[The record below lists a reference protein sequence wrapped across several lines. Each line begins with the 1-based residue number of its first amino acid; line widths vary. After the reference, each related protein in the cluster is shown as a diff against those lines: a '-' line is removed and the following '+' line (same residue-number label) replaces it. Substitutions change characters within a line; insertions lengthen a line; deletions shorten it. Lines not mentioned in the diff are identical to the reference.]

1 MSVIVCY
8 LSRLCFAVL
17 FFLLLLW
24 SFTST
29 CLLIL
34 YAQTSTSRYFVV
46 NHNFIRVLFV
56 CSFKTLSILVFNVLH
71 IFFTN
76 SQGQHLDV
84 ICFNRY
90 NGWYR
95 HTGALYD
102 IVQKVVDEATQFHG
116 HNKPVI
122 MTEYGADTIPG
133 LHLVSVIL

>member
-1 MSVIVCY
+1 M
-8 LSRLCFAVL
+8 
-17 FFLLLLW
+17 
-24 SFTST
+24 
-29 CLLIL
+29 
-34 YAQTSTSRYFVV
+34 
-46 NHNFIRVLFV
+46 FV
-56 CSFKTLSILVFNVLH
+56 CSFEMHLEFKLLH

-102 IVQKVVDEATQFHG
+102 IAQKVVEEATQFHG

-122 MTEYGADTIPG
+122 MSEYGADTIAG
-133 LHLVSVIL
+133 LHLVSFIL